1 MIVLSRIDNRL
12 VHGQVIEAWLPHLK
26 VLRLVVADA
35 EAAGDPL
42 ARAAMGMAL
51 PPQVKMLVAPV
62 EAVDFAA
69 LATDAVPTLVLFRD
83 VPAVLAAR
91 AHGLPD
97 GDLNVGNVHGGPGRE
112 PLSQT
117 VYLSGEER
125 AQLASLEQ
133 GGMEVFLQ
141 AVPSEK
147 KVHLPN

>member
-12 VHGQVIEAWLPHLK
+12 VHGQVVEAWLPHLK

-35 EAAGDPL
+35 EAAQDPL

-51 PPQVKMLVAPV
+51 PPQVTMLVAPV
-62 EAVDFAA
+62 EAVDFHA
-69 LATDAVPTLVLFRD
+69 LAVDAVPTLVLFRD

-97 GDLNVGNVHGGPGRE
+97 GGLNVGNVHGGPGRE
-112 PLSQT
+112 PLSQC

-125 AQLASLEQ
+125 RQLASLEQ

-141 AVPSEK
+141 AVPTEK
-147 KVHLPN
+147 KILLPN